1 MCCGRIE
8 ETVCACVPS
17 YLPMQVR
24 KNACHFPLQICTLS
38 QWFTQQELLA
48 AVLAAVV
55 HDVEHTGTTNNFHVQ
70 SGSELALLYND
81 RSVLENHHVYYA
93 YKHLTQEGM
102 DIFKNLSQE
111 DYRCVC
117 VCVCVCVCA
126 CH

>member
-1 MCCGRIE
+1 MLVKCLQTSLCPILIE
-8 ETVCACVPS
+8 
-17 YLPMQVR
+17 
-24 KNACHFPLQICTLS
+24 ICIVS

-48 AVLAAVV
+48 AILAAIV

-81 RSVLENHHVYYA
+81 RSVLENHHVYFA

-102 DIFKNLSQE
+102 DILKNLSQE

-117 VCVCVCVCA
+117 KRA
-126 CH
+126 GEIHLDALMLM